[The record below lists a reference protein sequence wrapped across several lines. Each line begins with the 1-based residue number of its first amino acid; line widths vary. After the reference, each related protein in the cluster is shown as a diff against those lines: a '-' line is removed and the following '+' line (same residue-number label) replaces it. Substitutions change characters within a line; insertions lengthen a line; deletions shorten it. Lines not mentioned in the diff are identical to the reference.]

1 MGVGGKRACGEKVRL
16 EGVRKRKL
24 EETVKRDRLGV
35 KETGSE
41 KKWERERERDLSECV
56 E

>member
-1 MGVGGKRACGEKVRL
+1 MCGEKVCL

-24 EETVKRDRLGV
+24 EEIVKRDRLGV
-35 KETGSE
+35 KEIGSE
-41 KKWERERERDLSECV
+41 KKWERERECDLRECI